1 MKKVL
6 GVVAVLAVAG
16 VGGFYYANGKIENE
30 LNASIKKSNE
40 SSLGTQVEGNVST
53 NILLGTL
60 RIDDMKIK
68 SGEAI
73 QEGDLAISG
82 LKFYNQENVF
92 SDKVS
97 ISLNNYK
104 SFTDQTYT
112 SNNSFTISKL
122 GEGKVNIQATSA
134 FVGSAVEG
142 NISQDYNAN
151 ISGVGDLYETLT
163 KDLSRSLVHNT
174 PPENPMAY
182 LGKVSGAKLDSLIL
196 KVNNDR
202 FLKNTL
208 KESAK
213 SQEPALNDGELEIK
227 MNEYVESQIKQNVP
241 EVNGAQAKVLE
252 FYRADKSTLV
262 VTFTN
267 KNNKSLLDAY
277 SSMLS
282 TGNAATVIATNYD
295 IKVDLEK

>member
-6 GVVAVLAVAG
+6 GVVAVLGIMG
-16 VGGFYYANGKIENE
+16 VGGFYYANGKVENE

-40 SSLGTQVEGNVST
+40 SSLGTKVEGKVST

-60 RIDDMKIK
+60 KIDDLRIK
-68 SGEAI
+68 NGEET
-73 QEGDLAISG
+73 QQGNLAISG

-97 ISLNNYK
+97 ITLNDYK
-104 SFTDQTYT
+104 SFADQNYT
-112 SNNSFTISKL
+112 SDNSFTISKL
-122 GEGKVNIQATSA
+122 GDGKINLQATSA
-134 FVGSAVEG
+134 FVGSATEG
-142 NISQDYNAN
+142 NISQEYKAN
-151 ISGVGDLYETLT
+151 VSGVGDLYETLT

-182 LGKVSGAKLDSLIL
+182 IGKISGAKLDSLTL

-213 SQEPALNDGELEIK
+213 SQDPTLNDGELLRK
-227 MNEYVESQIKQNVP
+227 MNEYVEAQIKQNVP
-241 EVNGAQAKVLE
+241 EVNGAQSKVLE
-252 FYRADKSTLV
+252 FYRTDKATLV
-262 VTFTN
+262 VNFTN
-267 KNNKSLLDAY
+267 KTNKSLVDAY

-282 TGNAATVIATNYD
+282 TGNAANVIATNYD
-295 IKVDLEK
+295 IKIDLEK